1 VSEIFQ
7 SEIIISEISNLLRI
21 DRHVA
26 IGAASPIPGSAALLA
41 EEERKN
47 SDSKLKVTILHSQKF
62 NNFTDG
68 SRELFDASAQGRI
81 DTFFFRWSS
90 NRW

>member
-1 VSEIFQ
+1 MTEVLQTEIL
-7 SEIIISEISNLLRI
+7 ISEISHLLRD

-41 EEERKN
+41 QEERKN
-47 SDSKLKVTILHSQKF
+47 TNSKLQVTILHSQKF

-68 SRELFDASAQGRI
+68 SR
-81 DTFFFRWSS
+81 
-90 NRW
+90 